1 MLDENIE
8 INYKDIFISKETK
21 IKYFVISVG
30 NDVVVLS
37 TIDEKHTFL
46 VNKKTLIE
54 KFKKQNNKTN

>member
-1 MLDENIE
+1 MMLDENIK
-8 INYKDIFISKETK
+8 INYKDFFISKETK

-46 VNKKTLIE
+46 VNKKNLIKKFE
-54 KFKKQNNKTN
+54 KLNDN

>member
-1 MLDENIE
+1 MLDENIK
-8 INYKDIFISKETK
+8 INYKDFFISKETK

-46 VNKKTLIE
+46 VNKKNLIKKFE
-54 KFKKQNNKTN
+54 KLNDN